1 VPREHYIKRFC
12 FMRITMLSKFKATLH
27 YPGNNNISDNY
38 RLTTTTTQVIIKNA
52 LNPQEVNQ
60 LSHLIN
66 IIVIYTYLTINIKKK
81 RNLIFLSKKI
91 RFDLSNILLRIP
103 KISNEI
109 Q

>member
-1 VPREHYIKRFC
+1 
-12 FMRITMLSKFKATLH
+12 MRITMLSKFKAILH

-38 RLTTTTTQVIIKNA
+38 RLTITTTQVIIKNA

-66 IIVIYTYLTINIKKK
+66 IIVIYMYLTINIKKK
-81 RNLIFLSKKI
+81 RSLIFCQKKT
-91 RFDLSNILLRIP
+91 RFDLSNILSRVS

-109 Q
+109 R